1 MHPAM
6 TLPIHNRVL
15 DDQVG
20 LGKLDY
26 ERTIRT
32 AELLQLQDH
41 ETATV
46 SHDGT
51 IFVIAHQCQELK
63 LKMVA
68 HELSLT
74 IDLVAAG
81 QVGQAI
87 ASLDRVRVVFQCLIA
102 ELEILETLSP
112 LNYQVVR
119 KTLGKGS
126 GQESPGYNQMIQA
139 GPLMWASLSA
149 LIAQRDTTLAALYHD
164 PDADSH
170 LYLLC
175 EAYSTMDGLWQKWLF
190 HHFMLVKRIIGVSHD
205 TNSLAQNKTTML
217 ASSMMRP
224 LFEQLWSIRVS
235 MTHEWVEAQGHG
247 HH

>member
-1 MHPAM
+1 MRPEMKLPMH
-6 TLPIHNRVL
+6 NKVL
-15 DDQVG
+15 NDMVG

-32 AELLQLQDH
+32 GELLDLHDH
-41 ETATV
+41 ETATI

-51 IFVIAHQCQELK
+51 VFVIAHQCQELK
-63 LKMVA
+63 LKLA
-68 HELSLT
+68 THELSYT
-74 IDLVAAG
+74 ADLVEGG

-87 ASLDRVRVVFQCLIA
+87 ASLDRVRVVLECLTK

-112 LNYQVVR
+112 RNYQVVR
-119 KTLGKGS
+119 TTLGKGS
-126 GQESPGYNQMIQA
+126 GQESPGYNQIMAA
-139 GPLMWASLSA
+139 GPVLWNALSKLLADRNTSLS
-149 LIAQRDTTLAALYHD
+149 ALYHD

-175 EAYSTMDGLWQKWLF
+175 EAFTTVDGLWQKWLF

-205 TNSLAQNKTTML
+205 VNSLAQNKTTML

-224 LFEQLWSIRVS
+224 LFPELWSIRVS
-235 MTHEWVEAQGHG
+235 MTHEWVEARG